1 MEILR
6 ELTRLQHDRGC
17 LDDETLRELSAKR
30 NVPLYRLEG
39 LVSFYPHFRRTP
51 SAKVAVHVCRDVT
64 CKMAGCESLT
74 QQLRNKLDGRDD
86 VEIHEVSCLGRCDA
100 CPAVAINE
108 VPLAPISLADLDNV
122 VAFVDGIAVLP
133 ADEPTDSP
141 RHWNCDPYDDP
152 QDRYSTISSLVES
165 GAEIGSTAVE
175 RLKQSKLSG
184 MGGAGFPTGLKWE
197 LVAAETATPK
207 YVICNADESEP
218 GTFKDRVILEELPYL
233 VIEGMLLAALTIGA
247 EQGIVYLRHEYT
259 KEHKALEA
267 ALADE
272 RERGILGDNAAG
284 SGRRFD
290 IEVFL
295 SPGGYILGEET
306 ALLEA
311 LEDKRGEPRNKPPY
325 PGTHGLW
332 GKPTLINNVE
342 TFALATS
349 IIHHGTDW
357 WQRQGKGEFAGL
369 KFTSVSGD
377 VEVPGVYEVP
387 IGTTVAELIELA
399 GGMKDGKTLR
409 AFLPGGASSNFLPAD
424 KADTPLDFATMKAAG
439 SMLGTG
445 AVIVIAEGHDL
456 FALATNIVSFFR
468 NESCGKC
475 VPCRVGS
482 EKAVQLLE
490 SVAGGQS
497 PSSDLDVL
505 DELADTLEQTSI
517 CGLGQVALNPVL
529 SMMKHFPDQI
539 PQAVV

>member
-6 ELTRLQHDRGC
+6 ELTRLQHDRGY
-17 LDDETLRELSAKR
+17 LDDAVLREFSSKR
-30 NVPLYRLEG
+30 NIPLYRLEG

-51 SAKVAVHVCRDVT
+51 PPRVSVHVCRDVT
-64 CKMAGCESLT
+64 CKMADCDSLT
-74 QQLRNKLDGRDD
+74 LRLRDKFDGRDD

-100 CPAVAINE
+100 CPAVAIND
-108 VPLAPISLADLDNV
+108 VPLAPISLTDLDDV
-122 VAFVDGIAVLP
+122 VAFVDGNATLP

-141 RHWNCDPYDDP
+141 HRWKCDPYEEP
-152 QDRYSTISSLVES
+152 QDRYDTIRSLLES
-165 GAEIGSTAVE
+165 GAEIGSTAIE

-197 LVAAETATPK
+197 LVASESATPK

-218 GTFKDRVILEELPYL
+218 GTFKDRVILEELPHL

-247 EQGIVYLRHEYT
+247 EQGIVYLRHEYS

-267 ALADE
+267 ALADA

-349 IIHHGTDW
+349 IVHHGADW
-357 WQRQGKGEFAGL
+357 WQQQGKTDFVGL

-377 VEVPGVYEVP
+377 VENPGVYEVP
-387 IGTTVAELIELA
+387 IGITVAELIDLA
-399 GGMKDGKTLR
+399 GGMKDGKTLK

-424 KADTPLDFATMKAAG
+424 KADTPMDFATMKAAG

-445 AVIVIAEGHDL
+445 AVIVIAEVHDL

-482 EKAVQLLE
+482 EKAVELLE
-490 SVAGGQS
+490 AVAVGERATS
-497 PSSDLDVL
+497 ELDG
-505 DELADTLEQTSI
+505 LADLGETLEQTSI
-517 CGLGQVALNPVL
+517 CGLGQVALNPIL
-529 SMMKHFPDQI
+529 SMMQHFNDGI
-539 PQAVV
+539 PTGS